1 MNAMVHPADF
11 GQATTRQLPTNV
23 EAEQAL
29 IGAVLVNNAA
39 WHAIGP
45 GLSAEHFAEEI
56 HQRIWDVTSTLI
68 REGRVAS
75 PLTVKTYLGDHD
87 LGDGLTIPRYLARL
101 AAEATTIVNAPDYAR
116 MVSELHARRALIGV
130 AA

>member
-45 GLSAEHFAEEI
+45 
-56 HQRIWDVTSTLI
+56 
-68 REGRVAS
+68 AS
-75 PLTVKTYLGDHD
+75 PRSTS
-87 LGDGLTIPRYLARL
+87 PRRSINGSGTSPRPSSARG
-101 AAEATTIVNAPDYAR
+101 AW
-116 MVSELHARRALIGV
+116 RRRSP
-130 AA
+130 